1 MTLPTPKLPP
11 QNLEAEQAI
20 LGNILVTAS
29 LMTQASERLVPAD
42 FYAAK
47 HQHIYSAM
55 LALSNANQ
63 PIDQITVTGKLKEL
77 GTLEQAGGYGGVA
90 ELTLETIVVSDI
102 VSYCKL
108 VKDRALARRL
118 AHATGD
124 LWARCYKK
132 DEPIQDLL
140 NDAERSIFAI
150 SQGQVEQGFV
160 PITSALKEG
169 LDLVDQ
175 LSKRTG
181 HITGVPTGFQAMDQ
195 MLAGLQ
201 PSDLIILAARP
212 SMGKTS
218 LALNMALHA
227 ALQGKLSVGIFS
239 LEMSRP
245 QIVMRLLASEAKIN
259 AHSLRTGRLSQQE
272 WWQLAQAA
280 QAIEQAK
287 LHIDDTGLITIQ
299 QMRGKARRLKSEHG
313 LDLLVVDYLQLMQGS
328 GGDSRQQ
335 DVSEISRS
343 LKLLAKELNVPVV
356 ALSQLSRRVEER
368 KPPVPMLADLRDS
381 GAIEQDADVV
391 LFIYREQVYEPHTD
405 RQGIADILVS
415 KHRNGPIGRVELQFH
430 EQYATFAD
438 LNA

>member
-1 MTLPTPKLPP
+1 MTLPAPKLPP

-20 LGNILVTAS
+20 LGNLLLSSA
-29 LMTQASERLVPAD
+29 LMAQVSERLVPAD
-42 FYAAK
+42 FYTAG
-47 HQHIYSAM
+47 HQQIYGAM

-63 PIDQITVTGKLKEL
+63 PVDQITVTGKLKEL
-77 GTLEQAGGYGGVA
+77 GTLEQAGGYAGMA
-90 ELTLETIVVSDI
+90 ELGLETIVVHDL
-102 VSYCKL
+102 VPYCKL
-108 VKDRALARRL
+108 VKDRSLARRL
-118 AHATGD
+118 AHATGS

-150 SQGQVEQGFV
+150 SQGQVEHGFV

-175 LSKRTG
+175 LSKRSG

-201 PSDLIILAARP
+201 PSDLIIVAARP

-227 ALQGKLSVGIFS
+227 ALHEQASVGIFS

-259 AHSLRTGRLSQQE
+259 AHSLRTGRLSADE
-272 WWQLAQAA
+272 WRRLAEAA
-280 QAIEQAK
+280 QSLERAK
-287 LHIDDTGLITIQ
+287 LHIDDTGLMTMQ

-328 GGDSRQQ
+328 GEGNRQQ
-335 DVSEISRS
+335 DISDISRA

-356 ALSQLSRRVEER
+356 ALSQLSRAVEAR

-430 EQYATFAD
+430 EQYATFKD
-438 LNA
+438 L